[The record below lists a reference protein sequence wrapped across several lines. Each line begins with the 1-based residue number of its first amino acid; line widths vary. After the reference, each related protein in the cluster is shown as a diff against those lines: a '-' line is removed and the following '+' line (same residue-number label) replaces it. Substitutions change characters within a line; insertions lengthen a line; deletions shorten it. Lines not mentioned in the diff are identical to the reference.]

1 MAEWVASLVL
11 WWYVIFYLGVQL
23 VNVILNTFKTI
34 ITARGSMIPAAVIN
48 ALTFGFYTIVVALTA
63 DISNLWVNMAITI
76 FANFI
81 VSNLWVN
88 MAITIFANFIGVCFS
103 IWLLNKLRKD
113 KLWEI
118 VATVSNDN
126 DYKVANSLHD
136 EVIPYTMVKDSTNH
150 TIFHIYSAN
159 QKESIIIK
167 KILQKYN
174 AKYIVHQEEV
184 RL

>member
-1 MAEWVASLVL
+1 MAEWVASLGL

-76 FANFI
+76 FANF
-81 VSNLWVN
+81 V
-88 MAITIFANFIGVCFS
+88 GVCFS

-118 VATVSNDN
+118 VATVNNDN
-126 DYKVANSLHD
+126 DYKVANSLHN

-159 QKESIIIK
+159 QKESIK
-167 KILQKYN
+167 VKEILQKYN

>member
-1 MAEWVASLVL
+1 MAEWVASLGL
-11 WWYVIFYLGVQL
+11 WWYIIFYLGVQL

-34 ITARGSMIPAAVIN
+34 ITARGSMIPAAMIN

-63 DISNLWVNMAITI
+63 DMSNLWVNVAITI
-76 FANFI
+76 FANF
-81 VSNLWVN
+81 V
-88 MAITIFANFIGVCFS
+88 GVCFS
-103 IWLLNKLRKD
+103 FWLLKKLQKD

-118 VATVSNDN
+118 VATIKKCN
-126 DYKVANSLHD
+126 DYKVANNLHD
-136 EVIPYTMVKDSTNH
+136 ELIPYTMVKDSTNH

-159 QKESIIIK
+159 QKQSEIIK

>member
-1 MAEWVASLVL
+1 MSEWVANLGL

-23 VNVILNTFKTI
+23 LNVILNTFKTI
-34 ITARGSMIPAAVIN
+34 VTARGKMFPAAVIN
-48 ALTFGFYTIVVALTA
+48 SLTFGFYTIVVALTA
-63 DISNLWVNMAITI
+63 DISNLWVNMIITI
-76 FANFI
+76 VANF
-81 VSNLWVN
+81 V
-88 MAITIFANFIGVCFS
+88 GVCFS

-118 VATVSNDN
+118 IATINKKD
-126 DYKVANSLHD
+126 DYKIANSLHD
-136 EVIPYTMVKDSTNH
+136 EIIPYTMVQDSTNH
-150 TIFHIYSAN
+150 TIFHIYSSD
-159 QKESIIIK
+159 QKQSEIIK

>member
-1 MAEWVASLVL
+1 MAEWVASLGL
-11 WWYVIFYLGVQL
+11 WWYIIFYLGVQL

-34 ITARGSMIPAAVIN
+34 ITARGSMIPAAAIN

-63 DISNLWVNMAITI
+63 NISNLWINVAITI
-76 FANFI
+76 FANF
-81 VSNLWVN
+81 V
-88 MAITIFANFIGVCFS
+88 GVCFS
-103 IWLLNKLRKD
+103 IWLLNKLKRD

-118 VATVSNDN
+118 VATVNNVNDN
-126 DYKVANSLHD
+126 NYKVANSLYD
-136 EVIPYTMVKDSTNH
+136 EIIPYIMVKDSTNH

-159 QKESIIIK
+159 QKQSEIIK